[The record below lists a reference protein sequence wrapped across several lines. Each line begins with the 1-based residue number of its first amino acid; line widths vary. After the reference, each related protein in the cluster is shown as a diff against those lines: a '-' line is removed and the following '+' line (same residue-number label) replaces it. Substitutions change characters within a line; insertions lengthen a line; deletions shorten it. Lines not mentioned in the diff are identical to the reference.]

1 MSVRFVGTYTPKLDD
16 KGRLTLPAKFRDA
29 LAGGVVVTKGQD
41 HSLSVYRTE
50 EFDAI
55 AARIVEA
62 SRNDPDL
69 RAFQRTFFA
78 GSEEQRPDGQGRIS
92 LSSDH
97 RIYAGLSK
105 ECVVFGSFDHLEIW
119 DSAAWDEYQSQHEEN
134 FSAANSA
141 ALNAVL

>member
-1 MSVRFVGTYTPKLDD
+1 M
-16 KGRLTLPAKFRDA
+16 
-29 LAGGVVVTKGQD
+29 
-41 HSLSVYRTE
+41 YRTE

-62 SRNDPDL
+62 SRSNPDL

-78 GSEEQRPDGQGRIS
+78 GSEEQRPDGQGRIV
-92 LSSDH
+92 LSAAH
-97 RIYAGLSK
+97 RTYAGLSK
-105 ECVVFGSFDHLEIW
+105 ECVVFGAYDHVEIW
-119 DSAAWDEYQSQHEEN
+119 DSAAWDEYQARHEED